1 MVKYTQ
7 LTTIMILKASANPN
21 DGFACL
27 STAVVFLVACIFLH
41 VNLCIMIWKRRKN
54 ISINQILNSQ
64 KTYPCTP
71 KSDYKEPAYNE
82 LSFIRN

>member
-64 KTYPCTP
+64 KHIHVHQSPI
-71 KSDYKEPAYNE
+71 
-82 LSFIRN
+82 IRNPLTMNFRL